1 MDIGNATVTS
11 TSYTIRDL
19 DEDSRYIITVKA
31 SNAAGSSAVS
41 FPISVMTKEA
51 GNLMSNDYYE

>member
-1 MDIGNATVTS
+1 MDIGNDTVNS
-11 TSYTIRDL
+11 TNYTIREL
-19 DEDSRYIITVKA
+19 DEDSSYLITVKA

-41 FPISVMTKEA
+41 FPIIAMTEEA